1 MRKDDVIRL
10 KHMLDAAKEACS
22 FASVKNRSDL
32 DNNRQLALALVK
44 DIEIIGE
51 AASKVSQETKTKH
64 PAIPWL
70 DIINMRNRLI
80 HAYFDIDLEIVWDTA
95 TKDLLPLV
103 AELEKIAGFEK
114 K

>member
-1 MRKDDVIRL
+1 
-10 KHMLDAAKEACS
+10 MLDAAKEARS
-22 FASVKNRSDL
+22 FASGKKRSDL

-51 AASKVSQETKTKH
+51 AASKVSQETRTKH

-103 AELEKIAGFEK
+103 AELEKIAGKEAFWQNTSP
-114 K
+114 